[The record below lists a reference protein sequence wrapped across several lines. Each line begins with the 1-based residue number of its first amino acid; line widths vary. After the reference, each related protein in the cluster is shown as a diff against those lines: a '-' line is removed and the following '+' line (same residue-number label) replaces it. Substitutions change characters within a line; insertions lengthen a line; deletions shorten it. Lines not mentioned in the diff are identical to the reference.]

1 MSPFIVHSANYY
13 NTYVSCQYDILT
25 EFSQKTEMD
34 PLPDFRKQIYKVGD
48 GGKLVLIYDKQQKRY
63 SGKWVDTN

>member
-1 MSPFIVHSANYY
+1 MIF
-13 NTYVSCQYDILT
+13 LT
-25 EFSQKTEMD
+25 EFSQKTGMD